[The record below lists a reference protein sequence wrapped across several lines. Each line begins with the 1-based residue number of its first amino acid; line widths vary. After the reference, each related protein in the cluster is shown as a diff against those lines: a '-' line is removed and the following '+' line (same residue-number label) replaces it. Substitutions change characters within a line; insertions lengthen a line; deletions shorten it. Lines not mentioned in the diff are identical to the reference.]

1 MDSKILIEKII
12 KEIKTSD
19 FVLNCKMPMGYSA
32 GLPVLQIKNGS
43 LCLMIPYLKYKVTG
57 EVDKTLVFPIRYTVS
72 LELPE
77 QNIIGFSDL
86 AYDKNFE
93 RLDFAKPVGLFR
105 HDSIKNFTKT
115 EYQSKRSELFVL
127 YNKLANALV
136 YGEEFIATDD
146 IKMRELLKLLVEPSL
161 YPMYK
166 VLYKD
171 FYNKYLA

>member
-1 MDSKILIEKII
+1 MDNRISIEKII

-77 QNIIGFSDL
+77 QNIIGFADL
-86 AYDKNFE
+86 SFDKNFE
-93 RLDFAKPVGLFR
+93 KLDFAKPIGLFR
-105 HDSIKNFTKT
+105 HNSIKAFSKA
-115 EYQSKRSELFVL
+115 EYQSKRSELFAL

-136 YGEEFIATDD
+136 YGEEFTDADD
-146 IKMRELLKLLVEPSL
+146 IKMRELLRLLVEPSL
-161 YPMYK
+161 NPIYK
-166 VLYKD
+166 ALDKD